1 MNERVMGTA
10 LMIVGALLVVAGV
23 GGWVMS
29 AGGEATTTVAT
40 TTTAPRPTTT
50 TLPMTTSTLQAT
62 TTAAPTTTTTI
73 DATGEIEEFVKAF
86 ADAIA
91 GEDVEF
97 LFETLHPAV
106 ISLFDEPACRTFISE
121 DIVQLAEY
129 RLIGEVDGPTLQ
141 SIGGM
146 TVEMF
151 RAPVAFTFQGEDFTS
166 EATFSID
173 GSEVRWFTQC
183 GE

>member
-1 MNERVMGTA
+1 
-10 LMIVGALLVVAGV
+10 MIVGILLVVAGI

-29 AGGEATTTVAT
+29 AGGEPT
-40 TTTAPRPTTT
+40 TTTATSTTTPDPTTT
-50 TLPMTTSTLQAT
+50 TLPVTTATLQTT
-62 TTAAPTTTTTI
+62 TTAAPTTTMTI
-73 DATGEIEEFVKAF
+73 DATGEIEEFVDAF
-86 ADAIA
+86 VDAIA
-91 GEDVEF
+91 REDVEF
-97 LFETLHPAV
+97 LLETLHPAV

-121 DIVQLAEY
+121 EIVQLAEY
-129 RLIGEVDGPTLQ
+129 RLIGEIDGPTLQ
-141 SIGGM
+141 SVGTT

-166 EATFSID
+166 EATFAFD

>member
-1 MNERVMGTA
+1 MNGKVVGLA
-10 LMIVGALLVVAGV
+10 LMVVGAILVLAGV
-23 GGWVMS
+23 GGWVLS
-29 AGGEATTTVAT
+29 AAVEPTTADATS
-40 TTTAPRPTTT
+40 TTAPVPTTT
-50 TLPMTTSTLQAT
+50 TLPVTTSTLQAT
-62 TTAAPTTTTTI
+62 TTAVPTTTTTI
-73 DATGEIEEFVKAF
+73 DATGEIEAFVEAF
-86 ADAIA
+86 VDAIA
-91 GEDVEF
+91 REDVEF
-97 LFETLHPAV
+97 LFATLHPAV

-141 SIGGM
+141 SIGNT

-151 RAPVAFTFQGEDFTS
+151 TAPVAFTFQGEAFTS
-166 EATFSID
+166 EATFAFD

>member
-1 MNERVMGTA
+1 MGPA
-10 LMIVGALLVVAGV
+10 LMVVGALLVAAGI

-29 AGGEATTTVAT
+29 AGGEPTTTVAT
-40 TTTAPRPTTT
+40 STTAPDPTTTA
-50 TLPMTTSTLQAT
+50 TLQVT

-73 DATGEIEEFVKAF
+73 DATGEIEEFVEAF
-86 ADAIA
+86 VDAIA
-91 GEDVEF
+91 REDVEF
-97 LFETLHPAV
+97 LFETLHPAI

-141 SIGGM
+141 SIGST

-166 EATFSID
+166 EATFAFD